1 MSLLSITA
9 SADAALPA
17 LQVFAVQVLMMA
29 RLVARLVAGLGV
41 LAVLLYLFRPLLV
54 GMLRAAVLVVR
65 PRVVAEQ
72 DTLRRNMKAAAQMNR
87 IAQDIDSTHPSLAA
101 ELRFIAARG

>member
-17 LQVFAVQVLMMA
+17 LQAFVAQVLMM
-29 RLVARLVAGLGV
+29 ARLVAGLGV

-65 PRVVAEQ
+65 PRVAAEQ

>member
-17 LQVFAVQVLMMA
+17 LQAFVAQVLMM
-29 RLVARLVAGLGV
+29 AGLGV

>member
-9 SADAALPA
+9 PVDAALPA
-17 LQVFAVQVLMMA
+17 SQAFVVQVLMMA
-29 RLVARLVAGLGV
+29 RPAAGLGV

-54 GMLRAAVLVVR
+54 GLLRAAVLVVR
-65 PRVVAEQ
+65 PWVSVAQ

-87 IAQDIDSTHPSLAA
+87 MAQDIDSTHPSLAA
-101 ELRFIAARG
+101 ELRFIAIRG

>member
-17 LQVFAVQVLMMA
+17 LQAFVAQVLMMA
-29 RLVARLVAGLGV
+29 RLGV